1 MHIFL
6 YLGIF
11 MLVSGAIFGM
21 VGKMQFVKKIHASN
35 EQEQDLEMPQKLIK
49 TGVFGMMVGILEIII
64 YLFSRFVG

>member
-21 VGKMQFVKKIHASN
+21 VGKMQFVKKINASN
-35 EQEQDLEMPQKLIK
+35 EQDLEMPQKLIK
-49 TGVFGMMVGILEIII
+49 TGVFGMMVGILEIVI
-64 YLFSRFVG
+64 YLFTRFVG

>member
-21 VGKMQFVKKIHASN
+21 VGKMQFVKKINASN
-35 EQEQDLEMPQKLIK
+35 EREQDLEMPQKLIK
-49 TGVFGMMVGILEIII
+49 TGVFGMMVGILEIVI
-64 YLFSRFVG
+64 YLFARFVG